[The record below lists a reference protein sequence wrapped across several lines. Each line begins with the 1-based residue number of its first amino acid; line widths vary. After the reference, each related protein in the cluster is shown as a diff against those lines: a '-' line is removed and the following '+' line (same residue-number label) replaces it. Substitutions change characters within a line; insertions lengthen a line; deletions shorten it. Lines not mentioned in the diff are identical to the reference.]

1 MFTGR
6 AVLIAAG
13 VAFLVGAL
21 ATLALRPPGS
31 GGTQVA
37 TVANSDEAVRIRW
50 RVPLSAARN
59 LPGSG
64 ETPVWLAETLASST
78 AGAIRLDLYDPGELA
93 PAFAITDAVRDRK
106 VQAGFTWLGYDQGK
120 MPASALFGATP
131 FGLDPWAYIGWWF
144 FGDGETTGKALAEGI
159 YAKLDTHPVLCGI
172 SGPETAGW
180 FRFPLRSSE
189 DLQGL
194 KIRFAGLGGKVMD
207 RVGASITMLPAGEIF
222 QALETGVIDATEFS
236 QPITDQALGFNR
248 IAKYNYFP
256 GWHQPFSATHLIV
269 NRDVWRGIA
278 AADRDLIDAVCT
290 GSVARSLGLTE
301 WLQGPVVA
309 GFADIGVTASTLPDE
324 LLAVLKETT
333 VEVLDEE
340 AARDADFAAVLQSQ
354 RAFQET
360 YQHWRRLA
368 YLPKDF

>member
-1 MFTGR
+1 MFSGR

-13 VAFLVGAL
+13 VALLVGAL
-21 ATLALRPPGS
+21 ATLALRPPG
-31 GGTQVA
+31 GGAAPAAAGTAGQPG
-37 TVANSDEAVRIRW
+37 DVRIRW

-78 AGAIRLDLYDPGELA
+78 AGAVRLDLYDPGELA

-120 MPASALFGATP
+120 IAASALFGATP

-144 FGDGETTGKALAEGI
+144 FGDGEVTGKALAEGI
-159 YAKLDTHPVLCGI
+159 YAKLNTRPVLCGI

-180 FRFPLRSSE
+180 FRFPLESSE

-222 QALETGVIDATEFS
+222 QALEWRDGPFEDFRGAYASAPKERPLAGS
-236 QPITDQALGFNR
+236 GDGG
-248 IAKYNYFP
+248 KP
-256 GWHQPFSATHLIV
+256 G
-269 NRDVWRGIA
+269 
-278 AADRDLIDAVCT
+278 
-290 GSVARSLGLTE
+290 
-301 WLQGPVVA
+301 
-309 GFADIGVTASTLPDE
+309 
-324 LLAVLKETT
+324 
-333 VEVLDEE
+333 
-340 AARDADFAAVLQSQ
+340 DADYS
-354 RAFQET
+354 R
-360 YQHWRRLA
+360 
-368 YLPKDF
+368 